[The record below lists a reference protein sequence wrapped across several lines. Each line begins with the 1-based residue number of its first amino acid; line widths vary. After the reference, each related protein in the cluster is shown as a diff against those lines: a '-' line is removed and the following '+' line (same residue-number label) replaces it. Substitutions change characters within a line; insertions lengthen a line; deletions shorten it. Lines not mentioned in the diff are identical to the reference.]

1 MSAELVNQ
9 VRQFLAMAT
18 PLETFVDE
26 YIDGWRTERDDD
38 RLLQDEDS
46 VSEFLSSA
54 FCVVDLYNP
63 SETRKEYEFDEPR
76 LRLEL
81 RKLAEACGIEL

>member
-1 MSAELVNQ
+1 MSQELVNQ
-9 VRQFLAMAT
+9 VRQFLNLTT
-18 PLETFVDE
+18 PLETFVGQ
-26 YIDGWRTERDDD
+26 YIDGWRTERDDV
-38 RLLQDEDS
+38 RLLQDEDN

-63 SETRKEYEFDEPR
+63 SETRKEYELDEPR

-81 RKLAEACGIEL
+81 RKLAEEHEIKL